1 MISGQYSLTSYT
13 LRQHTN
19 QFARKPNSVKNL
31 YWLDKIQPSDRDA
44 VGDKAFYLSCL
55 IQKSHPVVP
64 GFVVSAKTFF
74 DHTWQFLE
82 SIDWLEPLFA
92 DLPNSLLH
100 LNVDE
105 PRQLQAIARSIRS
118 QIAAAKLPDSLL
130 STLESAVSQLN
141 SKALIFRPYLT
152 SRNPN
157 TAGMLESQAVWAET
171 EAIAAGLK
179 RAWAELFKAQSLF
192 YWQRC
197 GLKIQQINPAVLVQ
211 PLQRAI
217 AAGSLQTNGGE
228 AWEIQAT
235 CGLGMSIARGETIP
249 DYYQVQPETGA
260 VKFQRLGYKTLAY
273 NLKIGGLN
281 SGEDLLIGNGDAF
294 PNPNSQFPMP
304 NSAGSCLDVYV
315 LGEKAQSEYVLNQHQ
330 LQKLI
335 DLSKKAIA
343 EFDEKKNRIILEWTM
358 NQSAECNEPEF
369 YFTQVRL
376 LKNTKVAQTWENPIA
391 LPNQNSIALTR
402 TPAVLRGLAA
412 ASGKAQAIAQVMTNS
427 PENSEFV
434 AGGIL
439 VAREIHPHWLPWLK
453 VAAGVVAEQGGMTC
467 HGAILAR
474 ELGIPA
480 VVGIAGATL
489 AIETGDS
496 VFVDGDSGEVFAF
509 SQPLML
515 NTPRESGEP
524 NIGRH
529 GETLNSQDLSI
540 TAAQMSIAHHQ
551 FPTLDRSSN
560 PDPKSRL
567 SESGQDFW
575 GAPTATQLLVNISQT
590 GSIERIKNL
599 PIDGIG
605 LLRSEL
611 MAMDVLDGQ
620 NPQLWL
626 QNGRESEFV
635 DRMATQLSLFAAAAS
650 PRPIFYRSLDL
661 RESGVDGSFSYNCEP
676 ELFDWELTV
685 LKRVCESGYTN
696 INLILPFVRSVEEFV
711 FCRQRLETVWKQRP
725 AEFQLWI
732 MAEVPSVLFLLP
744 DYVKAGVQG
753 ISIGTND
760 LTQLLLGVNR
770 NSPDLASAFSGRD
783 RPMMK
788 AIEQLIFQAKAA
800 GIPCSICGDAP
811 ALYPK
816 MIESLVLWGISSISV
831 NVDAVE
837 RTYRAIARAEQ
848 RLLLE
853 AARSILKNN

>member
-1 MISGQYSLTSYT
+1 M
-13 LRQHTN
+13 
-19 QFARKPNSVKNL
+19 
-31 YWLDKIQPSDRDA
+31 
-44 VGDKAFYLSCL
+44 
-55 IQKSHPVVP
+55 QKSHPVIP
-64 GFVVSAKTFF
+64 GFIVPAKTF
-74 DHTWQFLE
+74 WQFLE
-82 SIDWLEPLFA
+82 SIDWLEPLFT
-92 DLPNSLLH
+92 DLPNSSLY

-105 PRQLQAIARSIRS
+105 PRQLQAIARSIRR

-157 TAGMLESQAVWAET
+157 TAGMLEAQAVWAET

-217 AAGSLQTNGGE
+217 AAGSLQTKSGE

-249 DYYQVQPETGA
+249 DYYQVQPETGT

-273 NLKIGGLN
+273 NLKLADKKSKKKPIQQKDDDVLIPNCPFPIINFAGCCL
-281 SGEDLLIGNGDAF
+281 EVDLLGE
-294 PNPNSQFPMP
+294 
-304 NSAGSCLDVYV
+304 SA
-315 LGEKAQSEYVLNQHQ
+315 EKKYALEKPYLE
-330 LQKLI
+330 KLI
-335 DLSKKAIA
+335 ELSKKAIA
-343 EFDEKKNRIILEWTM
+343 EFDSDLILEWTLS
-358 NQSAECNEPEF
+358 QRADSDEPDF
-369 YFTQVRL
+369 YFTQVRP
-376 LKNTKVAQTWENPIA
+376 LKKQKVPPRSESPIA
-391 LPNQNSIALTR
+391 LPATKPQDNSIALAR
-402 TPAVLRGLAA
+402 TPAVLRGLAV

-427 PENSEFV
+427 HSDSSEFV

-515 NTPRESGEP
+515 KTARESGASH
-524 NIGRH
+524 IGRH

-620 NPQLWL
+620 NPKLWL

-661 RESGVDGSFSYNCEP
+661 RESGIDGSFSYNCEP

-760 LTQLLLGVNR
+760 FTQLLLGINR

-837 RTYRAIARAEQ
+837 KTYRAIARAEQ

-853 AARSILKNN
+853 AARSIIKNHN

>member
-1 MISGQYSLTSYT
+1 MEKIINF
-13 LRQHTN
+13 N

-31 YWLDKIQPSDRDA
+31 YWLDKIQPLDRDA
-44 VGDKAFYLSCL
+44 VGEKAFYLSCL
-55 IQKSHPVVP
+55 MQKSHPVIP
-64 GFVVSAKTFF
+64 GFVVPAKTF
-74 DHTWQFLE
+74 WQFLE
-82 SIDWLEPLFA
+82 SIDWLEPLFT
-92 DLPNSLLH
+92 DLPNSSLH

-105 PRQLQAIARSIRS
+105 PRQLQAIARSIRR

-157 TAGMLESQAVWAET
+157 TAGMLEAQAVWAET

-217 AAGSLQTNGGE
+217 AAGSLQTKSGE

-249 DYYQVQPETGA
+249 DYYQVQPETST
-260 VKFQRLGYKTLAY
+260 VKFQRLGDKTLAY
-273 NLKIGGLN
+273 NLKLADRKSKKKPIQEKN
-281 SGEDLLIGNGDAF
+281 DDVLIPNCPF
-294 PNPNSQFPMP
+294 PII
-304 NSAGSCLDVYV
+304 NSAGCCLEVDL
-315 LGEKAQSEYVLNQHQ
+315 LGESAQKKYALEKPYLE
-330 LQKLI
+330 KLI
-335 DLSKKAIA
+335 ELSKKAIA
-343 EFDEKKNRIILEWTM
+343 EFDSDLILEWTLS
-358 NQSAECNEPEF
+358 QRADSDEPDF
-369 YFTQVRL
+369 YFTQVRP
-376 LKNTKVAQTWENPIA
+376 LKKQKVPPISESPIA
-391 LPNQNSIALTR
+391 LPATKPQDSSIALAR

-427 PENSEFV
+427 HSDSSEFV

-496 VFVDGDSGEVFAF
+496 VLVDGDSGEVFAF

-515 NTPRESGEP
+515 NTPRASGAS

-540 TAAQMSIAHHQ
+540 TAAQMSLAHHQ

-560 PDPKSRL
+560 PAPKSRL

-611 MAMDVLDGQ
+611 MAMDVLEDQ
-620 NPQLWL
+620 NPKVWL

-635 DRMATQLSLFAAAAS
+635 DRMATQLSLFAAAVF

-661 RESGVDGSFSYNCEP
+661 RESGIDSSFSYNCEP
-676 ELFDWELTV
+676 ELFDWELTI

-788 AIEQLIFQAKAA
+788 AIEQLIVQAKAA

-831 NVDAVE
+831 TIDAVE
-837 RTYRAIARAEQ
+837 QTYRAIARAEQ

-853 AARSILKNN
+853 AARSILKNHN